1 MPPKTWKLISSREEA
16 AYSIFN
22 LRVDRALSPRT
33 NASHDFYVLE
43 SADWV
48 NVIPVTPEK
57 EVVLIRQYRHGLREV
72 TLEIPGG
79 LVEDSDSSLEAARRE
94 LREETGYEA
103 AEMVLL
109 GRVHPNP
116 AFLNNRCMTYLARDV
131 HPVGRQ
137 ELDDKE
143 DIEVLLEPLEKIP
156 DLIREGHISHSLILA
171 AFYRFFMEYLPAGR
185 R

>member
-1 MPPKTWKLISSREEA
+1 MSPKPWKLISSREEA

-22 LRVDRALSPRT
+22 LRIDRALSPRT

-57 EVVLIRQYRHGLREV
+57 EIVLIRQYRHGLREV

-103 AEMVLL
+103 AHWRP
-109 GRVHPNP
+109 G
-116 AFLNNRCMTYLARDV
+116 
-131 HPVGRQ
+131 
-137 ELDDKE
+137 
-143 DIEVLLEPLEKIP
+143 
-156 DLIREGHISHSLILA
+156 
-171 AFYRFFMEYLPAGR
+171 
-185 R
+185 